1 MHGMRINSETSSA
14 QKEWLL
20 LWSLVKLR
28 FCMSFFSLFFNRYE
42 FVMGLWSD
50 RIYMH
55 AFSFS
60 IYMFLYFR
68 KSATKSWPGYEELTA
83 IRSFHSWQCE
93 RHSKGTQWCERDL
106 FNKSQSLFLCSLRL
120 SFLCIWPFFPH
131 SLTVIVNLI

>member
-1 MHGMRINSETSSA
+1 MHGMRIKSETSSA
-14 QKEWLL
+14 QKTIIIVIADETQILHVL
-20 LWSLVKLR
+20 
-28 FCMSFFSLFFNRYE
+28 FSLFFNRYE